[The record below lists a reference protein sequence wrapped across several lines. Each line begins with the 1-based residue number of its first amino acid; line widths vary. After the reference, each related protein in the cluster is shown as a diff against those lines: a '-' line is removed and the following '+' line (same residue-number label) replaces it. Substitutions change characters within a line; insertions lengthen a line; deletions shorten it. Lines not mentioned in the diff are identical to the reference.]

1 MTKNTLGLRIRHFRE
16 RKRLSLSEAARQIGC
31 SKGHLWE
38 LEADIQDNPGLKIL
52 VAMCGVFGISLRTL
66 LRGLVP

>member
-1 MTKNTLGLRIRHFRE
+1 MSDTLGHRIRHSRE
-16 RKRLSLSEAARQIGC
+16 RKGLSLSEAARQIGC

-52 VAMCGVFGISLRTL
+52 LAMCGVFGISLRTL
-66 LRGLVP
+66 LKGLIP